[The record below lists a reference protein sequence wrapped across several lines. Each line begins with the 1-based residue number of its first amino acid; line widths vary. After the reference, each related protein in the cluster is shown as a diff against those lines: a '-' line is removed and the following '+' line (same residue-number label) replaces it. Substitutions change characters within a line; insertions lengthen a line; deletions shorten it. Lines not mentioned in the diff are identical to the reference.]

1 MTGVLPTSSPA
12 TEAALF
18 AKLLSHPVRIR
29 LMLALAATGT
39 SSATMLSVQLG
50 DVTVGDCHYHL
61 TKLKDGGAIK
71 LVRSRPV
78 RGATERV
85 YRLAPRPRVAQG
97 AMYLRHFIDVS
108 MPAVQPSHRC
118 CKNGP

>member
-1 MTGVLPTSSPA
+1 M
-12 TEAALF
+12 
-18 AKLLSHPVRIR
+18 HPLRIR
-29 LMLALAATGT
+29 LMLALSATGP
-39 SSATMLSVQLG
+39 SSATVLAVQLG

-85 YRLAPRPRVAQG
+85 YRLAPRPRVARG
-97 AMYLRHFIDVS
+97 AAHLRHFIEMV
-108 MPAVQPSHRC
+108 MPTTTSAGSAPVVHARHRRH
-118 CKNGP
+118 GV